1 MSTVRVNYEDV
12 KSLSFTYKQFM
23 GDDFNEVI
31 VTEWPSGEGFDVVL
45 NGRLGATAISL
56 SHEDVAAL
64 VAALSL
70 AVLPKLPLRDLAV
83 CGMCRL
89 LPVRHGGFEGRPR
102 VVSEVSSHKTR
113 SESWGVGYSPTTT

>member
-70 AVLPKLPLRDLAV
+70 AVLPKPKGDA
-83 CGMCRL
+83 
-89 LPVRHGGFEGRPR
+89 
-102 VVSEVSSHKTR
+102 
-113 SESWGVGYSPTTT
+113 